1 MTIGARHLWFR
12 LFGCGFAL
20 GLVLA
25 PSLLAQGPQH
35 YIVRFREGTGN
46 DVRATIVRNAG
57 AAVGFNFNQISAAT
71 VSVANVTALS
81 ALRNHPSVLDVIPD
95 RPLSSHQGKGKPG
108 GGSGGGSPQVV
119 PAGVSRVGAPTST
132 SNGDGVGIAVLDTG
146 VDLLHADL
154 QGTVDAFSA
163 MGIYA
168 NYPNYPS
175 CQDDNGH
182 GTHVAGTIAARDN
195 SVDVIGVAPK
205 ATLYCVKVLDY
216 SGNGT
221 DSTIMAGLDWVLDH
235 YNSYTPNIM
244 VVNMSLGRRGTID
257 DNPALRGLITSVV
270 NAGITVVVSAGN
282 DPNIDISQQIPAA
295 YSVDPGVFA
304 VASTTALTGSSPC
317 RSSSAPSLTSTSPIA
332 ADTASFF
339 TTDGAFISAPGE
351 DHEDVITVN
360 KVCGV
365 NPIGILSTRL
375 GGGTTLMSGTS
386 VASAHVAGVVARYYQ
401 QNPLY
406 KPANIGLALTSNAFG
421 KGSGHIPLASP
432 SVFYTFDGEWEG
444 IAQAH

>member
-1 MTIGARHLWFR
+1 VI
-12 LFGCGFAL
+12 
-20 GLVLA
+20 
-25 PSLLAQGPQH
+25 
-35 YIVRFREGTGN
+35 
-46 DVRATIVRNAG
+46 
-57 AAVGFNFNQISAAT
+57 
-71 VSVANVTALS
+71 
-81 ALRNHPSVLDVIPD
+81 DVIPD

-108 GGSGGGSPQVV
+108 GGGGGGNPQVV

-195 SVDVIGVAPK
+195 SSDVIGVAPK

-221 DSTIMAGLDWVLDH
+221 DSTIMAGLEWVLDYH
-235 YNSYTPNIM
+235 TSYSSPSPTPNIM
-244 VVNMSLGRRGTID
+244 VVNMSLGRRGTVD
-257 DNPALRGLITSVV
+257 DNPALHDLITRVV
-270 NAGITVVVSAGN
+270 SANITVVVSAGN
-282 DPNIDISQQIPAA
+282 DPNIDISQEIPAA
-295 YSVDPGVFA
+295 YPEVFA

-317 RSSSAPSLTSTSPIA
+317 RSSSAPSLNSTSPIP

-339 TTDGAFISAPGE
+339 TTDGVGVAISAPGE

-365 NPIGILSTRL
+365 NPVGILSTRL

-386 VASAHVAGVVARYYQ
+386 VAAAHVAGVVARYYQ
-401 QNPLY
+401 ENSLY
-406 KPANIGLALTSNAFG
+406 SPANIGLALTSNAFG

-444 IAQAH
+444 IAQAP